1 MEFSGLEKLSLLDFD
16 DNITATLFSAG
27 CNMRC
32 PFCHNSS
39 LVLDPLKAPKI
50 PWAEIMEFLEKRK
63 NVLDAVCVSGG
74 EATLMPDL
82 LDKLAD
88 IKSLG
93 YKIKLD
99 TNGSRPEVLKIAVEQ
114 GLVDYVAMDIKNSP
128 EKYPLTTGVEN
139 INVDAVQESIDFLLR
154 TNLVDYE
161 FRTTIIEEFHTD
173 EDMIKIA
180 SWVGGAKRF
189 FLQQY
194 VDRDSCIAHGFHAV
208 EKEKALHWKT
218 ILGKEISE
226 VSLRGYE

>member
-50 PWAEIMEFLEKRK
+50 PWSEIMEFLEKRK

-99 TNGSRPEVLKIAVEQ
+99 TNGTNPDVLKDLYDNKLINF
-114 GLVDYVAMDIKNSP
+114 VAMDIKNS
-128 EKYPLTTGVEN
+128 EEVYSTTCGCNVIN
-139 INVDAVQESIDFLLR
+139 INKIKQSI
-154 TNLVDYE
+154 NLIINSKIPYE
-161 FRTTIIEEFHTD
+161 FRTTLVKEFHTTD
-173 EDMIKIA
+173 SINGIGKLIN
-180 SWVGGAKRF
+180 GAEKLYIQKF
-189 FLQQY
+189 I
-194 VDRDSCIAHGFHAV
+194 DRDGVIQKGLHAIS
-208 EKEKALHWKT
+208 KEEALKFKT
-218 ILGKEISE
+218 ILNKYVKICEM
-226 VSLRGYE
+226 RGY

>member
-1 MEFSGLEKLSLLDFD
+1 MDFTGLEKLSLLDFD
-16 DNITATLFSAG
+16 DNITATLFCAG

-39 LVLDPLKAPKI
+39 LVLNPLKAPKI
-50 PWAEIMEFLEKRK
+50 PWSEIMAFLEKRR

-74 EATLMPDL
+74 EVTLMPDL

-99 TNGSRPEVLKIAVEQ
+99 TNGSRPEVLRTAVEQ
-114 GLVDYVAMDIKNSP
+114 GLVDYVAMDIKNSL

-139 INVDAVQESIDFLLR
+139 INVEAIQESIDFLMR
-154 TNLVDYE
+154 TNLVNYE

-180 SWVGGAKRF
+180 SLVGGAKHF
-189 FLQQY
+189 YLQQY
-194 VDRDSCIAHGFHAV
+194 IDREDCIAHGFHPV
-208 EKEKALHWKT
+208 DKEKALRWKA
-218 ILGKEISE
+218 ILSKEIEE